1 MFDFIS
7 AEDDDVIMIS
17 LPTLISS
24 EFYDNFSSRSFLNF
38 LRKGEKN
45 VKYFRV
51 GIHTFVIL
59 TQRRPNKGIHSHLG
73 DNNYVLRKNVFQIF
87 NT

>member
-1 MFDFIS
+1 MHLRSLSQDVDFIS
-7 AEDDDVIMIS
+7 AEDDGVIMIS

-45 VKYFRV
+45 VKHFCV

-59 TQRRPNKGIHSHLG
+59 TQRRPNKGIDGNLG
-73 DNNYVLRKNVFQIF
+73 DNNYDLQ
-87 NT
+87 

>member
-1 MFDFIS
+1 MTYRPPLQGVDFIS
-7 AEDDDVIMIS
+7 AEDDGVIMIS

-45 VKYFRV
+45 VKHFCV
-51 GIHTFVIL
+51 GIHTFIIV
-59 TQRRPNKGIHSHLG
+59 TQCRPNKCINGNLG
-73 DNNYVLRKNVFQIF
+73 DNNYDLQ
-87 NT
+87 